1 MITDSSDVCLQI
13 FIFKKFYLVSIHT
26 VQVVASHADTKP
38 VSIHAE
44 KEKAY

>member
-1 MITDSSDVCLQI
+1 M
-13 FIFKKFYLVSIHT
+13 KKFYLVSIHT
-26 VQVVASHADTKP
+26 VQVVASHTYTKP